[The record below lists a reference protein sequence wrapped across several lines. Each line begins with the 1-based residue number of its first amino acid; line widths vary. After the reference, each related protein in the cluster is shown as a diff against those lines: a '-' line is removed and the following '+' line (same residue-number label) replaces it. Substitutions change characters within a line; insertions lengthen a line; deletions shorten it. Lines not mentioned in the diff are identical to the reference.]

1 MTHDF
6 AKEFFVKVS
15 TDTDLQQKLEA
26 CDSEE
31 KLFDIVASAGYTFT
45 REECES
51 AANEYMAD
59 QNLTEE
65 DLKNVAG
72 GTINVLV
79 GVLTRLFCGNKSQPT
94 IFPCADQPTPPPQ
107 DQNTVRVCDR

>member
-1 MTHDF
+1 MSHES
-6 AKEFFVKVS
+6 AKEFLDKAS

-26 CDSEE
+26 CDSEQ

-45 REECES
+45 REEWES
-51 AANEYMAD
+51 AGNEYMAD
-59 QNLTEE
+59 QKLTEQ

-72 GTINVLV
+72 GTTVTALV
-79 GVLTRLFCGNKSQPT
+79 WLTRLLCGQKTQPT

-107 DQNTVRVCDR
+107 DQNTVRTWDH